1 MSAIM
6 LASLQT
12 DVTPLPTSTIMSNC
26 KIDVANA
33 GHCQLDQD
41 QPAFLPDVK
50 YAAAHVAI

>member
-50 YAAAHVAI
+50 YDAAHAAT